1 MNSPPSN
8 FHILIEPID
17 AGQITASIAELPYC
31 HFTASTREAAI
42 HGIQTLVRDRLANIE
57 VIPFPTDRENP
68 WLEFIGMFE
77 NDADFHTIA
86 AELRAERELIDL

>member
-8 FHILIEPID
+8 FHILLEPIEP
-17 AGQITASIAELPYC
+17 GQITASIAELPHC

-42 HGIQTLVRDRLANIE
+42 NGIEILVRDRLAKIE
-57 VIPFPTDRENP
+57 IIPFPSHRENP

-77 NDADFHTIA
+77 NDDDFHAIA
-86 AELRAERELIDL
+86 SELRAERELIDP